1 VAGGAIIPGKLN
13 FLRAGD
19 AKSGL
24 NPPPTFFMASNTKHI
39 HFIGICGTAM
49 GSTAVALR
57 ALGHQ
62 ISGSDE
68 KVYPPMSDVLRD
80 AGISVTEGYLPENLP
95 PKADVYVVGNA
106 ISRGNPEL
114 EALLEKKLPYVSMA
128 EMLKREVIQGK
139 RSFVVTGTHGKTT
152 TTTMLAWIFEHA
164 GKNPGFM
171 IGGVPENFESGARF
185 THSDLFVIEGDE
197 YDTAYFDK
205 RSKFLHYLPECA
217 IVNNIEFDHA
227 DIFENLDAIL
237 LSFQRFL
244 NTVPRNGLVLI
255 NGDDE
260 NCLTL
265 RAKCPAPLKTV
276 GLGPTCDFRI
286 KITAVTPESTAF
298 EINDDAFEVPMVG
311 EFNARNAAM
320 CVCAARFAGL
330 SDDEIR
336 AGLQSFR
343 GIRRRQQERGTAHGI
358 TVIDDFGHHP
368 TAIRETLRGLRQ
380 RYNGR
385 RLWALF
391 EPRSNTSRRNVL
403 QNELIEA
410 LAEAD
415 ASVIAAVANPE
426 KVAADQRLDTAKV
439 AAAVTARGRP
449 CWFEVNTDAIVS
461 RLKSESR
468 DGDVIVVFSNGGFD
482 GIHDKLLGTL

>member
-1 VAGGAIIPGKLN
+1 
-13 FLRAGD
+13 
-19 AKSGL
+19 
-24 NPPPTFFMASNTKHI
+24 MASTTKHI

-57 ALGHQ
+57 SLGHR

-68 KVYPPMSDVLRD
+68 KVYPPMSDVLLE
-80 AGISVTEGYLPENLP
+80 AGISVTAGYRPEGLPLN
-95 PKADVYVVGNA
+95 ADIYVVGNA

-114 EALLEKKLPYVSMA
+114 ELLLERKLPYVSMA

-139 RSFVVTGTHGKTT
+139 RSFVVSGTHGKTT
-152 TTTMLAWIFEHA
+152 TTSMLAWIFEHA

-171 IGGVPENFESGARF
+171 IGGVPENFTSGAHF
-185 THSDLFVIEGDE
+185 TDSDLFVIEGDE

-227 DIFENLDAIL
+227 DIFDDLDAIL

-244 NTVPRNGLVLI
+244 NLVPRNGLVLI
-255 NGDDE
+255 NGDDP

-265 RAKCPAPLKTV
+265 RARCPAPLRTV
-276 GLGPTCDFRI
+276 GLGPACEHRI
-286 KITAVTPESTAF
+286 RITEATPETTRF
-298 EINDDAFEVPMVG
+298 EINGDAFGVPMVG

-320 CVCAARFAGL
+320 CVCAARFGGL
-330 SDDEIR
+330 GDDEIR
-336 AGLQSFR
+336 EGLMSFR

-380 RYNGR
+380 RYDGR

-403 QNELIEA
+403 QNELIDA

-426 KVAADQRLDTAKV
+426 KVAAEQRLDTAKV
-439 AAAVTARGRP
+439 AASVTARGRP
-449 CWFEVNTDAIVS
+449 CWFEPSTEAIVN
-461 RLKSESR
+461 RLKVESR
-468 DGDVIVVFSNGGFD
+468 SGDVIVVFSNGGFD
-482 GIHDKLLGTL
+482 GVHDRILMSL

>member
-1 VAGGAIIPGKLN
+1 
-13 FLRAGD
+13 
-19 AKSGL
+19 
-24 NPPPTFFMASNTKHI
+24 MASNTKHI

-57 ALGHQ
+57 ALGHT
-62 ISGSDE
+62 ISGSDAQ
-68 KVYPPMSDVLRD
+68 VYPPMSEVLRG
-80 AGISVTEGYLPENLP
+80 AGITVTEGYKPENLP
-95 PKADVYVVGNA
+95 PGAEVFVVGNA
-106 ISRGNPEL
+106 ISRGNAEL
-114 EALLEKKLPYVSMA
+114 EALLERKLPYVSMA
-128 EMLKREVIQGK
+128 ELLKQQVIQGK
-139 RSFVVTGTHGKTT
+139 RSFVVSGTHGKTT
-152 TTTMLAWIFEHA
+152 TTTMLAWLFEHA

-185 THSDLFVIEGDE
+185 THSDIFVIEGDE

-217 IVNNIEFDHA
+217 VVNNIEFDHA
-227 DIFENLDAIL
+227 DIFPDLDAIL

-255 NGDDE
+255 NGDDP
-260 NCLTL
+260 NCLSL

-286 KITAVTPESTAF
+286 EITGTTPESTRF
-298 EINDDAFEVPMVG
+298 TINGDAFEVPMVG

-320 CVCAARFAGL
+320 CVCAARFGGL
-330 SDDEIR
+330 SDEEIR
-336 AGLQSFR
+336 AGLMSFR

-449 CWFEVNTDAIVS
+449 CWFEADTDAIVS
-461 RLKSESR
+461 RLKTEGR
-468 DGDVIVVFSNGGFD
+468 NGDVIVVFSNGGFD

>member
-1 VAGGAIIPGKLN
+1 
-13 FLRAGD
+13 
-19 AKSGL
+19 
-24 NPPPTFFMASNTKHI
+24 
-39 HFIGICGTAM
+39 
-49 GSTAVALR
+49 
-57 ALGHQ
+57 
-62 ISGSDE
+62 
-68 KVYPPMSDVLRD
+68 
-80 AGISVTEGYLPENLP
+80 
-95 PKADVYVVGNA
+95 
-106 ISRGNPEL
+106 
-114 EALLEKKLPYVSMA
+114 
-128 EMLKREVIQGK
+128 
-139 RSFVVTGTHGKTT
+139 
-152 TTTMLAWIFEHA
+152 MLAWLFEHA

-185 THSDLFVIEGDE
+185 THSDIFVIEGDE

-227 DIFENLDAIL
+227 DIFDNLDAIL

-255 NGDDE
+255 NGDDP

-276 GLGPTCDFRI
+276 GLGPTNDFRI
-286 KITAVTPESTAF
+286 VITGTTPESTAF
-298 EINDDAFEVPMVG
+298 TLNGDAFEVPMVG

-320 CVCAARFAGL
+320 CVCAGRFGGL
-330 SDDEIR
+330 SDAEIR
-336 AGLQSFR
+336 DGLKSFR
-343 GIRRRQQERGTAHGI
+343 GIRRRQQERGEKNGI
-358 TVIDDFGHHP
+358 TIIDDFGHHP

-380 RYNGR
+380 RYTGR

-439 AAAVTARGRP
+439 AAAVTARGKP
-449 CWFEVNTDAIVS
+449 CWFEANTDAIVQ
-461 RLKSESR
+461 RLKTEARS
-468 DGDVIVVFSNGGFD
+468 GDVIVVFSNGGFD
-482 GIHDKLLGTL
+482 GIHDKLLHAL